1 MSAIATAVT
10 GTKETA
16 RKLDVGCGSRKLPGF
31 VGIDNMISPQ
41 VDVIHD
47 LNVYP
52 WPFAHDSFN
61 HVVCRH
67 SLSHLDDVVAAME
80 ELHRITAPG
89 GSIEIVAPHFS
100 SDNYFTDVTHRR
112 AFGYRSMDYF
122 CINRPF
128 LYRYRETAVF
138 KLADVRIS
146 FLQAKVFDVKKRNPF
161 QWFGLEWM
169 INKTPRF
176 YEHFLAFILRA
187 NEVYFCL
194 EVVKP

>member
-1 MSAIATAVT
+1 MSAIAAVVT
-10 GTKETA
+10 REKEAT

-31 VGIDNMISPQ
+31 LGIDNMVSPQ
-41 VDVIHD
+41 VDVVHD

-61 HVVCRH
+61 QVVCRH
-67 SLSHLDDVVAAME
+67 SLSHLDDIVAAME

-89 GSIEIVAPHFS
+89 GFVEIVAPHFS

-122 CINRPF
+122 CIDRPF
-128 LYRYRETAVF
+128 MYSYSETAVF
-138 KLADVRIS
+138 KLAEVRIS

-161 QWFGLEWM
+161 EWFGLEWAV
-169 INKTPRF
+169 NKFPRF
-176 YEHFLAFILRA
+176 YEHFLAFIFRA
-187 NEVYFCL
+187 NEVYFRL

>member
-1 MSAIATAVT
+1 MSAIAAAVT
-10 GTKETA
+10 EEKEVA

-89 GSIEIVAPHFS
+89 GFIEIVAPHFS

-128 LYRYRETAVF
+128 LYRYSETAVF

-169 INKTPRF
+169 INQTPRF

-187 NEVYFCL
+187 NEVYFRL